1 MKIVSHIVHHRAA
14 IRVRIIIDNKI
25 KISIGRIVIMC
36 VQIVR
41 IENLHLEFIQ
51 LAIII

>member
-14 IRVRIIIDNKI
+14 IRVRIIIYNKI

-41 IENLHLEFIQ
+41 IVIVIIENLHL
-51 LAIII
+51 